1 MAGKNASGN
10 ESVAELIAWYER
22 ETAVSRDDPVSRW
35 PWAFGRFSDGAP
47 VEERQRWIYR
57 ERPDLQEVFPDPY
70 DNAAGGLTLAG
81 WCATEGR
88 IRFPGLFAKDASLP
102 QDVRAPGPGVSL
114 VVGLRLL
121 VLLFAP
127 RAGKS
132 LRARLLRLLKRE
144 GLAGVA
150 HRLRS
155 SPGG

>member
-1 MAGKNASGN
+1 
-10 ESVAELIAWYER
+10 
-22 ETAVSRDDPVSRW
+22 
-35 PWAFGRFSDGAP
+35 

-57 ERPDLQEVFPDPY
+57 ERPDLQYAFPDPY
-70 DNAAGGLTLAG
+70 DNAAEGLTFPD

-88 IRFPGLFAKDASLP
+88 IRFPGLFAKGALLP
-102 QDVRAPGPGVSL
+102 QHVRVQSPGVSL
-114 VVGLRLL
+114 AVGLRLL